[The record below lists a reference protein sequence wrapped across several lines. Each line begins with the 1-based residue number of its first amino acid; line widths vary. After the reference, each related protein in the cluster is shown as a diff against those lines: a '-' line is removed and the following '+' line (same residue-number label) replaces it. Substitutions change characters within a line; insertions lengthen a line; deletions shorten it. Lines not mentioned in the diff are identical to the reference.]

1 MKRRIALVVPDDA
14 SPDRL
19 DHYLGVHATD
29 LSRTRAKEIIASGLV
44 TLNGERVKPSHIVL
58 PGDRIEAD
66 IPELAHLSADPEN
79 IPLDICY
86 EDEHLLVVNKCAGM
100 VVHPAPGSYSGTLVN
115 ALVGRGGELSSLGGS
130 LRPGIVHRLDR
141 GTSGLIV
148 VAKTDEV
155 HRRLSAMFEAR
166 EVEKTYLALVWG
178 VFNRT
183 AGTIE
188 APIGRRRSDRKLM
201 GVVPDGRTATTGWRV
216 REQFPYAAFME
227 IDLKTGRTHQIRV
240 HMSHIH
246 RPVMG
251 DADYGG
257 ARSSFGDV
265 PPHYRRQAERVNGR
279 ATHQALFARRLAF
292 THPATGAPVAVAT
305 PMPDDFADLLA
316 LLRHPEGET
325 GRVIGIDPGEARIGV
340 SLSDEGRYLASSL
353 ETLSGLDDS
362 SAATRIS
369 EIADEHGAD
378 TIVVGYPIRMDGT
391 VGHRALRS
399 RELAVELEDASSCRV
414 VLHDERLTSALAE
427 RVMKEKGERKRGRK
441 GRVDQIAASAILQGY
456 LDAQAI
462 QR

>member
-1 MKRRIALVVPDDA
+1 MQRRIVLIVPGDA
-14 SPDRL
+14 PSDRL
-19 DHYLGVHATD
+19 DHYIGTHTPD
-29 LSRTRAKEIIASGLV
+29 MSRTKAKDIISSGLV
-44 TLNGERVKPSHIVL
+44 TLNGETVKPSVTVV
-58 PGDRIEAD
+58 PGDRIEVD
-66 IPELAHLSADPEN
+66 VPEREHLSVAPED

-115 ALVGRGGELSSLGGS
+115 ALVGRGCELSALGGS

-141 GTSGLIV
+141 DTSGLIV
-148 VAKTDEV
+148 VAKTDEA

-166 EVEKTYLALVWG
+166 EVGKTYLALVWG
-178 VFNRT
+178 VFDGA

-188 APIGRRRSDRKLM
+188 APIGRRRSDRKRM

-216 REQFPYAAFME
+216 REQFPYSTFME

-246 RPVMG
+246 RPIIG
-251 DADYGG
+251 DADYG
-257 ARSSFGDV
+257 RIRPSFGDV

-292 THPATGAPVAVAT
+292 IHPMTEVPIELAT
-305 PMPDDFADLLA
+305 PIPDDFASLLA

-340 SLSDEGRYLASSL
+340 ALSDEGRYLASSL
-353 ETLSGLDDS
+353 ETLEGLGD
-362 SAATRIS
+362 SAAAVRIS
-369 EIADEHGAD
+369 EIASEHGVD

-391 VGHRALRS
+391 IGHRAMRS
-399 RELAVELEDASSCRV
+399 RELAVRLEDTSRCRV
-414 VLHDERLTSALAE
+414 VLHDERLSSAEAE
-427 RVMKEKGERKRGRK
+427 RVMKEKGERKRGKK
-441 GRVDQIAASAILQGY
+441 GRVDQIAASIILQGY